1 MIKTYTNWILA
12 SLVATASVTAFGQGT
27 SNSGPPASNSN
38 NTNNTQAGLT
48 QEQKDALKAWQA
60 AKAKQAKDDK
70 AAIIKGEKDGVE
82 VRIKD
87 IAHFRGVR
95 SNQLKGFGI
104 VVGLE
109 GTGDTKKT
117 PFTQQLLANALRDWG
132 TAVDA
137 TQLGLKNI
145 ATVTVTCDLPP
156 FAAPGTSIDVTV
168 QSVGDA
174 KSLQGGFLLST
185 PLYGAN
191 DNTKA
196 IVVAQGGVS
205 IGGFQAGASGSSV
218 QKNHLNVGRLP
229 GGGIIE
235 ASVATQVVF
244 NGKMYLEVEQAD
256 FTTVQRLATKLGE
269 VFPYYSPKPINGVSI
284 ELTLPSEKNSVE
296 AIAEIEATTVFADIP
311 AVVVI
316 NERTGTVIV
325 GGNVK
330 VGPAIV
336 IKGSLQVRIDT
347 INDVSQPPPFSSGGT
362 TKEVSNSQVSADE
375 NKVQMALIAPNTTVA
390 DLARIFSEL
399 RVSATDI
406 IAILQELKSQGALKA
421 RIKTE

>member
-1 MIKTYTNWILA
+1 MKRNRWILA
-12 SLVATASVTAFGQGT
+12 GLLPALAGFACAQGGPATAPPQN
-27 SNSGPPASNSN
+27 NSKPAE
-38 NTNNTQAGLT
+38 LT
-48 QEQKDALKAWQA
+48 PAEKKALEAQQKARLAQLKEERE
-60 AKAKQAKDDK
+60 
-70 AAIIKGEKDGVE
+70 AIVNGEKNGIE

-95 SNQLKGFGI
+95 SNQLKGFGL

-145 ATVTVTCDLPP
+145 ATVAVTCDIPP
-156 FAAPGTSIDVTV
+156 FAAPGTRIDVTV
-168 QSVGDA
+168 QSIGDA
-174 KSLQGGFLLST
+174 KSLQGGYLLVT

-196 IVVAQGGVS
+196 IVVAQGAVS
-205 IGGFQAGASGSSV
+205 IGGFQAGSNGSSV
-218 QKNHLNVGRLP
+218 QKNHLNVGRVP
-229 GGGIIE
+229 EGGIIE
-235 ASVATQVVF
+235 SSVPTQVVF

-256 FTTVQRLATKLGE
+256 FTTVQRLASKLAE
-269 VFPYYSPKPINGVSI
+269 VFPYYSPRPINGVSI
-284 ELTLPSEKNSVE
+284 ELTLPAEKNPVE

-347 INDVSQPPPFSSGGT
+347 INDVSQPLPFSTGGKT
-362 TKEVSNSQVSADE
+362 EKVSNSQVSADE
-375 NKVQMALIAPNTTVA
+375 DKVQMALVAPNTTVA
-390 DLARIFSEL
+390 DLARIFAEL

-421 RIKTE
+421 RIKIE

>member
-12 SLVATASVTAFGQGT
+12 SLFAVCAGATMAQGGPAGTANAQDKT
-27 SNSGPPASNSN
+27 KP
-38 NTNNTQAGLT
+38 TELT
-48 QEQKDALKAWQA
+48 KAQKDELENQRKLRQDRLD
-60 AKAKQAKDDK
+60 KIRKDIVD
-70 AAIIKGEKDGVE
+70 GEKAGVE

-284 ELTLPSEKNSVE
+284 ELTLPSDKNSVE

-362 TKEVSNSQVSADE
+362 TKEVTNSQVSADE
-375 NKVQMALIAPNTTVA
+375 DKVQMALIAPNTTVA

-406 IAILQELKSQGALKA
+406 ITILQELKSQGALKA

>member
-1 MIKTYTNWILA
+1 MKTYTNWILA
-12 SLVATASVTAFGQGT
+12 SLLTVCAGTTMAQG
-27 SNSGPPASNSN
+27 SPAST
-38 NTNNTQAGLT
+38 TNAQDKTKPPELT
-48 QEQKDALKAWQA
+48 KAQKDELEQLRKDRQA
-60 AKAKQAKDDK
+60 RLDKTRKDIVD
-70 AAIIKGEKDGVE
+70 GEKNGVE

-95 SNQLKGFGI
+95 SNQLKGFGL

-156 FAAPGTSIDVTV
+156 FAAPGTRIDVTV

-229 GGGIIE
+229 EGGIIE
-235 ASVATQVVF
+235 SSVATQVVF

-269 VFPYYSPKPINGVSI
+269 VFPYYSPRPINGVSI

-296 AIAEIEATTVFADIP
+296 AIAEIEAATVFADIP

-375 NKVQMALIAPNTTVA
+375 DKVQMALMAPNTTVA

-406 IAILQELKSQGALKA
+406 IAILQELKAQGALKA